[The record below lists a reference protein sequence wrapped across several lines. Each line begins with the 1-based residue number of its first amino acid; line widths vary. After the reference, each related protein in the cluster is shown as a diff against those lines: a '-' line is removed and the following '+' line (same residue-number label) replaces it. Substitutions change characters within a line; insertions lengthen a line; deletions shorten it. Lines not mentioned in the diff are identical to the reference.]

1 MKYRIRA
8 LGKYQKAVLAVAVL
22 LVLVFSV
29 IYPVTMGR
37 EGYLYRGALLTPG
50 QEEGGTVYTGTV
62 NGVQARF
69 TVAPDR
75 AVTFQY
81 GEATYGP
88 YTAVED
94 PSAVPENVGMSGLTG
109 VELRKGEEVIFR
121 GGVVRQGDILWLY
134 HENGDLENGGITI
147 TTSAGVTLDENGNV
161 VDPNEPSLSTILELM
176 DGPALTHK
184 GDWLPYLL
192 GVFLCAVT
200 AVTILFADEL
210 FRFQLSFRVRDVEN
224 AEPTDLELF
233 GRYAGLDG
241 AAHRGAGDLRAGAAI
256 RYNHSKRESP
266 EALPFLL
273 PGEDFFVVALLPAVG
288 AAHLPAAAQVRGHDH
303 RSLCG
308 HIGLPA
314 VGALVVP
321 GVVLDA
327 QGKADGHRYDNHPG
341 GDEPDAPGQGLC
353 RQAAGE
359 DENHPRRR
367 AQTADDRLQP
377 EEHPV
382 VLLLLAAE
390 LQQVLFRFGFV
401 VFHDDLFPGQELV
414 DGDAQQLAQ
423 GEHQRGVWQADA
435 PLPLGD
441 RPVGDPQTLPQGG
454 LGKTRLLAPPGNKFS
469 CLFLVHGEPPFCD
482 QPTTQGDFWP
492 HTRG

>member
-8 LGKYQKAVLAVAVL
+8 LGKYQKAVLAAAIL

-29 IYPVTMGR
+29 LYPVTMGR

-94 PSAVPENVGMSGLTG
+94 PSAIPESADMSGLTG

-121 GGVVRQGDILWLY
+121 GGVVQQGDTLWLY

-147 TTSAGVTLDENGNV
+147 TTSTGVTLDEDGNM

-224 AEPTDLELF
+224 AEPTDWELF
-233 GRYAGLDG
+233 GRYAGWTVLPI
-241 AAHRGAGDLRAGAAI
+241 AALVI
-256 RYNHSKRESP
+256 
-266 EALPFLL
+266 FLL
-273 PGEDFFVVALLPAVG
+273 
-288 AAHLPAAAQVRGHDH
+288 
-303 RSLCG
+303 
-308 HIGLPA
+308 GL
-314 VGALVVP
+314 
-321 GVVLDA
+321 
-327 QGKADGHRYDNHPG
+327 Q
-341 GDEPDAPGQGLC
+341 
-353 RQAAGE
+353 
-359 DENHPRRR
+359 
-367 AQTADDRLQP
+367 
-377 EEHPV
+377 
-382 VLLLLAAE
+382 
-390 LQQVLFRFGFV
+390 
-401 VFHDDLFPGQELV
+401 
-414 DGDAQQLAQ
+414 
-423 GEHQRGVWQADA
+423 
-435 PLPLGD
+435 
-441 RPVGDPQTLPQGG
+441 
-454 LGKTRLLAPPGNKFS
+454 
-469 CLFLVHGEPPFCD
+469 
-482 QPTTQGDFWP
+482 
-492 HTRG
+492 

>member
-8 LGKYQKAVLAVAVL
+8 LGKYQKAVLAAAVL

-29 IYPVTMGR
+29 LYPVTMGR

-50 QEEGGTVYTGTV
+50 QEEGGTVYTGMV

-81 GEATYGP
+81 GETTYGP

-94 PSAVPENVGMSGLTG
+94 PSAIPENVGMAGLTG

-121 GGVVRQGDILWLY
+121 GGVVRQGDTLWLY

-147 TTSAGVTLDENGNV
+147 TTSTGVTLDENGNV

-176 DGPALTHK
+176 GGPALTHK

-233 GRYAGLDG
+233 GRYVTWTV
-241 AAHRGAGDLRAGAAI
+241 
-256 RYNHSKRESP
+256 
-266 EALPFLL
+266 LPI
-273 PGEDFFVVALLPAVG
+273 A
-288 AAHLPAAAQVRGHDH
+288 
-303 RSLCG
+303 
-308 HIGLPA
+308 
-314 VGALVVP
+314 ALVIFA
-321 GVVLDA
+321 L
-327 QGKADGHRYDNHPG
+327 
-341 GDEPDAPGQGLC
+341 GL
-353 RQAAGE
+353 Q
-359 DENHPRRR
+359 
-367 AQTADDRLQP
+367 
-377 EEHPV
+377 
-382 VLLLLAAE
+382 
-390 LQQVLFRFGFV
+390 
-401 VFHDDLFPGQELV
+401 
-414 DGDAQQLAQ
+414 
-423 GEHQRGVWQADA
+423 
-435 PLPLGD
+435 
-441 RPVGDPQTLPQGG
+441 
-454 LGKTRLLAPPGNKFS
+454 
-469 CLFLVHGEPPFCD
+469 
-482 QPTTQGDFWP
+482 
-492 HTRG
+492 

>member
-8 LGKYQKAVLAVAVL
+8 LGKYQKAMLAAAIL

-69 TVAPDR
+69 TVTPDK

-81 GEATYGP
+81 GETAYGP
-88 YTAVED
+88 YTAAED
-94 PSAVPENVGMSGLTG
+94 PSAVPENAGMAGLTG

-121 GGVVRQGDILWLY
+121 GGVVQQGDTLWLY

-147 TTSAGVTLDENGNV
+147 TTSAGVTLDEDGNM

-224 AEPTDLELF
+224 AEPTDWELF
-233 GRYAGLDG
+233 GRYAGWTV
-241 AAHRGAGDLRAGAAI
+241 
-256 RYNHSKRESP
+256 
-266 EALPFLL
+266 LPI
-273 PGEDFFVVALLPAVG
+273 A
-288 AAHLPAAAQVRGHDH
+288 
-303 RSLCG
+303 
-308 HIGLPA
+308 
-314 VGALVVP
+314 ALVIFA
-321 GVVLDA
+321 L
-327 QGKADGHRYDNHPG
+327 
-341 GDEPDAPGQGLC
+341 GL
-353 RQAAGE
+353 Q
-359 DENHPRRR
+359 
-367 AQTADDRLQP
+367 
-377 EEHPV
+377 
-382 VLLLLAAE
+382 
-390 LQQVLFRFGFV
+390 
-401 VFHDDLFPGQELV
+401 
-414 DGDAQQLAQ
+414 
-423 GEHQRGVWQADA
+423 
-435 PLPLGD
+435 
-441 RPVGDPQTLPQGG
+441 
-454 LGKTRLLAPPGNKFS
+454 
-469 CLFLVHGEPPFCD
+469 
-482 QPTTQGDFWP
+482 
-492 HTRG
+492 